1 MGKRLIGSVGLA
13 PGSDSGF
20 DLDTKGQIHGYTS
33 TQYALDVGNDSDVL
47 VCDSGEASG
56 LKYTANTTSFVVA
69 CSDETTA
76 LTTGT
81 KVTMRMP
88 FAFTLTAVRASLT
101 TAGTGA
107 NLVTV
112 DIEQGGTTILSTSI
126 TIDATETTSTTASTP
141 PVISTSALTDDASI
155 DFDVDQIDSGG
166 VSAGLKVYLIGYR
179 VAH

>member
-1 MGKRLIGSVGLA
+1 MGRLIGSVGLA
-13 PGSDSGF
+13 PGTDEGF
-20 DLDTKGQIHGYTS
+20 DLTTKGDMHGYSSANARIPIS
-33 TQYALDVGNDSDVL
+33 TDSFTL
-47 VCDSGEASG
+47 FCDSGEALG
-56 LKYTANTTSFVVA
+56 LKWAANTTSFVVA

-88 FAFTLTAVRASLT
+88 YAFTLTEVRASLT

-112 DIEQGGTTILSTSI
+112 DIEQGGTSILSTLI
-126 TIDATETTSTTASTP
+126 TIDATETTSTTATTA
-141 PVISTSALTDDASI
+141 PVILTSALTDDASI

>member
-1 MGKRLIGSVGLA
+1 MGRLIGSVGLA
-13 PGSDSGF
+13 PGTDEGF
-20 DLDTKGQIHGYTS
+20 DLTTKGDMHGYSSANARIPIS
-33 TQYALDVGNDSDVL
+33 TDSFTL
-47 VCDSGEASG
+47 FCDSGEALG
-56 LKYTANTTSFVVA
+56 LKWAANTTSFVVA

-88 FAFTLTAVRASLT
+88 YAFTLTEVRASLT

-112 DIEQGGTTILSTSI
+112 DIEQGGTSILSTLI
-126 TIDATETTSTTASTP
+126 TIDATETTSTTATTA

>member
-1 MGKRLIGSVGLA
+1 MGRLIGSVGLA
-13 PGSDSGF
+13 PGTDEGF
-20 DLDTKGQIHGYTS
+20 DLTTKGDMHGYSSANARIPIS
-33 TQYALDVGNDSDVL
+33 TDSFTL
-47 VCDSGEASG
+47 FCDSGEALG
-56 LKYTANTTSFVVA
+56 LKWGANTTSFVVA

-88 FAFTLTAVRASLT
+88 YAFTLTAVRASLT

-112 DIEQGGTTILSTSI
+112 DIEQGGSSILSTNI
-126 TIDATETTSTTASTP
+126 TIDATETTSTTATTP

-179 VAH
+179 VAY

>member
-1 MGKRLIGSVGLA
+1 MGRLIGSVGLA

-33 TQYALDVGNDSDVL
+33 TQYALDVGNDSDIL

-88 FAFTLTAVRASLT
+88 YAFTLTEVRASLT

-112 DIEQGGTTILSTSI
+112 DIEQGGTSVLSTLI
-126 TIDATETTSTTASTP
+126 TIDATETTSTTATTP

-155 DFDVDQIDSGG
+155 DFDIDQIDSGG
-166 VSAGLKVYLIGYR
+166 VSAGLKVCLIGYR

>member
-1 MGKRLIGSVGLA
+1 MGKRLIGSVGLTPA
-13 PGSDSGF
+13 SDSGF

-33 TQYALDVGNDSDVL
+33 TQYALDVGNDSDIL

-112 DIEQGGTTILSTSI
+112 DIEQGGTTILSTNI

-155 DFDVDQIDSGG
+155 DFDIDQVDSGG

>member
-1 MGKRLIGSVGLA
+1 MGRLIGSVGLA

-33 TQYALDVGNDSDVL
+33 TQYALDVGNDSDIL

-112 DIEQGGTTILSTSI
+112 DIEQGGTSILSTNI
-126 TIDATETTSTTASTP
+126 TIDATETTSTTATTP
-141 PVISTSALTDDASI
+141 AVISTSALTDDASI

>member
-1 MGKRLIGSVGLA
+1 MGRLIGSVGLA
-13 PGSDSGF
+13 PGTDEGF
-20 DLDTKGQIHGYTS
+20 DLTTKGDMHGYSSANARIPIS
-33 TQYALDVGNDSDVL
+33 TDSFTL
-47 VCDSGEASG
+47 FCDSGEALG
-56 LKYTANTTSFVVA
+56 LKWGANTTSFVVA

-88 FAFTLTAVRASLT
+88 YAFTLTAVRASLT

-112 DIEQGGTTILSTSI
+112 DIEQGGTSILSTNI
-126 TIDATETTSTTASTP
+126 TIDATETTSTTATTP

>member
-1 MGKRLIGSVGLA
+1 MGKRLIGSVGLTPA
-13 PGSDSGF
+13 SDSGF

-33 TQYALDVGNDSDVL
+33 TQYALDVGNDSDIL

-112 DIEQGGTTILSTSI
+112 DIEQGGTTILSTKI
-126 TIDATETTSTTASTP
+126 TINATELTSTTASTP
-141 PVISTSALTDDASI
+141 PVISTTALTDDSSI

>member
-33 TQYALDVGNDSDVL
+33 TQYALDVGNDSDIL

-76 LTTGT
+76 LSTGT

-112 DIEQGGTTILSTSI
+112 DIEQGGTTILSTNI
-126 TIDATETTSTTASTP
+126 TIDATETTSTTATTP

>member
-33 TQYALDVGNDSDVL
+33 TQYALDVGNDSDIL

-56 LKYTANTTSFVVA
+56 LKYTVNTTSFVVA

-112 DIEQGGTTILSTSI
+112 DIEQNGTTVLSTAI
-126 TIDATETTSTTASTP
+126 TIDATELTSTTATTP

>member
-33 TQYALDVGNDSDVL
+33 TQYALDVGNDSDIL

-112 DIEQGGTTILSTSI
+112 DIEQGGTTILSTNI

-155 DFDVDQIDSGG
+155 DFDIDQVDSGG

>member
-1 MGKRLIGSVGLA
+1 MGRLIGSVGLA
-13 PGSDSGF
+13 PGTDEGF
-20 DLDTKGQIHGYTS
+20 DLTTKGDMHGYSSANARIPIS
-33 TQYALDVGNDSDVL
+33 TDSFTL
-47 VCDSGEASG
+47 FCDSGEALG
-56 LKYTANTTSFVVA
+56 LKWAANTTSFVVA

-88 FAFTLTAVRASLT
+88 YAFTLTAVRASLT

-112 DIEQGGTTILSTSI
+112 DIEQGGSSILSTNI
-126 TIDATETTSTTASTP
+126 TIDATETTSTTATTP

-155 DFDVDQIDSGG
+155 DFDIDQIDSGG

>member
-1 MGKRLIGSVGLA
+1 MGKRLIGSVGLTPA
-13 PGSDSGF
+13 SDSGF

-33 TQYALDVGNDSDVL
+33 TQYALDVGNDSDIL

-112 DIEQGGTTILSTSI
+112 DIEQGGTTILSTNI
-126 TIDATETTSTTASTP
+126 TIDATETTSTTATTP

>member
-1 MGKRLIGSVGLA
+1 MGKRLIGSVGLTPA
-13 PGSDSGF
+13 SDSGF

-33 TQYALDVGNDSDVL
+33 TQYALDVGNNSDIL

-69 CSDETTA
+69 CSDEETA

-112 DIEQGGTTILSTSI
+112 DIEQGGTTILSTNI
-126 TIDATETTSTTASTP
+126 TIDATETTSTTATAQ

>member
-1 MGKRLIGSVGLA
+1 MGKKLIGSVGLTPA
-13 PGSDSGF
+13 SDSGF

-33 TQYALDVGNDSDVL
+33 TQYALDVGNDSDIL

-112 DIEQGGTTILSTSI
+112 DIEQGGTTILSTNI
-126 TIDATETTSTTASTP
+126 TIDATETTSTTATTP